1 MIHIALADDH
11 QLVRDGLRLYLSNVS
26 HLSIVAE
33 ASHGGQLLDL
43 MGQLDESVDVVILD
57 LNMPVMN
64 GKKTMERIHQLYGKG
79 VKIIFLSFNNSL
91 HFVRKY
97 MMLGASAFLGKT
109 SAIPVLIEAIEKVHS
124 GKLFFESHIP
134 DALKIELHESK
145 GVDYSALAGEALSPR
160 EIDVLQLLC
169 EGLSCPQIA
178 EKLFISKRTV
188 ENHKAN
194 IFTKFEV
201 NSIAQM
207 MVKAI
212 VFGYYDLPI

>member
-11 QLVRDGLRLYLSNVS
+11 QLVRDGLRLYLSNVA
-26 HLSIVAE
+26 HVNVVAE
-33 ASHGGQLLDL
+33 ASNGADLLDR
-43 MGQLDESVDVVILD
+43 MTETKVDVVLLD
-57 LNMPVMN
+57 LNMPIMN
-64 GKKTMERIHQLYGKG
+64 GKKTMEHIQRIYGTT
-79 VKIIFLSFNNSL
+79 VKVIMMGFNNSL

-97 MMLGASAFLGKT
+97 MLMGASAFLGKT
-109 SAIPVLIEAIEKVHS
+109 SAVPVLIEAIESVHD
-124 GKLFFESHIP
+124 GQFFFESHIP
-134 DALKIELHESK
+134 ESVKQEVYDSK
-145 GVDYSALAGEALSPR
+145 GVDYTPLPGETLSMR
-160 EIDVLQLLC
+160 EVEVLQLLC

-201 NSIAQM
+201 NNIAQM

-212 VFGYYDLPI
+212 INGYYDLPL